1 MSQIE
6 TIEIERTPG
15 FTNVEGSD
23 EGVSYNS
30 ANQAFYAYLEAI
42 GKPRTPENKAL
53 FKEWLAKAK
62 ASGKLDKVLKGVK
75 PVEKV
80 IEQDIK
86 TEELSATGDDKP
98 VKKILGMPPVLGV
111 AVIVAV
117 VGLASWGI
125 YTYVKSRK
133 KAA

>member
-1 MSQIE
+1 MSDQ
-6 TIEIERTPG
+6 IEIERTPG
-15 FTNVEGSD
+15 FTNIEGSD
-23 EGVSYNS
+23 EGISYNS
-30 ANQAFYAYLEAI
+30 ANQAFHAYLDAI

-62 ASGKLDKVLKGVK
+62 ASGKLDKVLKGRK
-75 PVEKV
+75 PVEQV
-80 IEQDIK
+80 IEQEIK
-86 TEELSATGDDKP
+86 TEQLSASGDETKP
-98 VKKILGMPPVLGV
+98 KKILGMPPMLGV

-133 KAA
+133 KA